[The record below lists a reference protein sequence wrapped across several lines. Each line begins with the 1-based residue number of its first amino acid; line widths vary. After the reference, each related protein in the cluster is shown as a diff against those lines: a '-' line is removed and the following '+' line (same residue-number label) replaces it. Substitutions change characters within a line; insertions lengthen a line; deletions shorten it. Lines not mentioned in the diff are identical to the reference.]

1 MDGKRDGMKR
11 ILIVDDQNGIR
22 LLLQEVFRRE
32 GHEPVLAKNGF
43 EALEKFR
50 EETPDCVL
58 LDMKMPGMDG
68 IEVLREIKAASLGT
82 PVLMMT
88 AYGEQ
93 EQIDAA
99 KELGASGYFTKPF
112 DIHELKDAVAAL
124 LG

>member
-1 MDGKRDGMKR
+1 MKR
-11 ILIVDDQNGIR
+11 ILVVDDQNGIR
-22 LLLQEVFRRE
+22 LLLAEVFRRE
-32 GHEPVLAKNGF
+32 GHETVLAKNGF
-43 EALEKFR
+43 EALERLR
-50 EETPDCVL
+50 ETEPDCVL

-68 IEVLREIKAASLGT
+68 IEVLKEIKAAAPAT

-99 KELGASGYFTKPF
+99 KELGAADYFTKPF
-112 DIHELKDAVAAL
+112 DIHELRTAVNEL